1 MTVFFFKNQ
10 HLYPATCDYDK
21 DAVPRGTELDQAAGG
36 VWVRYNVG
44 LDGRMAVLG
53 RERE

>member
-1 MTVFFFKNQ
+1 MGLHQVMRRKKRPEHTHFFNFNQ
-10 HLYPATCDYDK
+10 PATCDYDK
-21 DAVPRGTELDQAAGG
+21 DAVP

-53 RERE
+53 QERE